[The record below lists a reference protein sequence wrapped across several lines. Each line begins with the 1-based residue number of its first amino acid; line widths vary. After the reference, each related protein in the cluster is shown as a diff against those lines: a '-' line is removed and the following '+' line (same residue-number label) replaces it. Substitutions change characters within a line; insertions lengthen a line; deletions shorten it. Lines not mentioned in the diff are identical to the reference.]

1 MFLTMRAAHVLLA
14 AIWFGAVTANV
25 FFVIPA
31 IQEAKGAGGQVMGIL
46 TRRGYITFLQAV
58 SGIVTL
64 TGFYLYYHLT
74 QGFDPIVSGSM
85 PARVFGA
92 GGVAGFIASFV
103 GPMFVGRNMK
113 KIGQLM
119 TKASPMADGP
129 EKGALL
135 AQVEGL
141 RAQAGLWSKITL
153 ALMTIALLTMSV
165 GHYIG

>member
-14 AIWFGAVTANV
+14 AIWFGAVTANA

-31 IQEAKGAGGQVMGIL
+31 LQEARAAGGQMMTIL

-64 TGFYLYYHLT
+64 TGVYLYYHLT
-74 QGFDPIVSGSM
+74 QGFDPVASASM

-92 GGVAGFIASFV
+92 GGVAGLIASFV
-103 GPMFVGRNMK
+103 GPMFVGRNLK
-113 KIGQLM
+113 KIGALM
-119 TKASPMADGP
+119 ARASSMADGP
-129 EKGALL
+129 EQGALI
-135 AQVEGL
+135 AQVAGL
-141 RAQAGLWSKITL
+141 SAQAHRWSQITL

-165 GHYIG
+165 GHYVG